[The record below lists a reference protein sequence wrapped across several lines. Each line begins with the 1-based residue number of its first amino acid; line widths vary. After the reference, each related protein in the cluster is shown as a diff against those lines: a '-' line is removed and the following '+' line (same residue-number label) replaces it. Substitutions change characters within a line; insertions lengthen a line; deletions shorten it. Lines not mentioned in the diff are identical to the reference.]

1 MCKHLCREYC
11 LAAGWLRFHISFWTV
26 ATPATVHRYIRGKIY
41 LPDSQTVPQILNGL
55 LFILSRQFNNQR
67 EVMASFPFKEALFV
81 GCKALWNKPVWEV
94 YVWYRALLRHAFLLG
109 LFTYA
114 GIVIAMGF
122 GDGEGEHDNLSRW
135 IGSFVIAVLSRL
147 LNKVFCCPD
156 KKLRPWQKESRK
168 KGSGGRDAGMTERQ
182 TGRRRG
188 REGGHGKIDEELW
201 LVKTREARRGR
212 GCEMSSGLYSPESQW
227 LTDPEPGC
235 TRWKGPITAWVMGL
249 CHCGLCAQVRSL
261 GVLAH
266 QVSIGLN
273 KTAATIRAAYSGGC
287 PPCLRDD
294 VWGPSLFFHKTPW
307 KGSRWQ

>member
-1 MCKHLCREYC
+1 MTH
-11 LAAGWLRFHISFWTV
+11 RFHVSFWTV
-26 ATPATVHRYIRGKIY
+26 ATPATVHRYIRAQIY

-81 GCKALWNKPVWEV
+81 GCKALWNQAVWEV
-94 YVWYRALLRHAFLLG
+94 CAWYRALLRHAFLLG

-135 IGSFVIAVLSRL
+135 IGSFVIAALSRL

-156 KKLRPWQKESRK
+156 KKLRPWPKESRK

-188 REGGHGKIDEELW
+188 REGGRPQED
-201 LVKTREARRGR
+201 RRGALVSEDKGGQER
-212 GCEMSSGLYSPESQW
+212 KRVWDEQRSLFPREPVADWSRAGLHA
-227 LTDPEPGC
+227 L
-235 TRWKGPITAWVMGL
+235 KGPNNSLSNGIVPLRIVCT
-249 CHCGLCAQVRSL
+249 QVRSL

-273 KTAATIRAAYSGGC
+273 KTAATIRAASTGGC

>member
-1 MCKHLCREYC
+1 
-11 LAAGWLRFHISFWTV
+11 
-26 ATPATVHRYIRGKIY
+26 
-41 LPDSQTVPQILNGL
+41 
-55 LFILSRQFNNQR
+55 
-67 EVMASFPFKEALFV
+67 MASFPFKEALFV

-94 YVWYRALLRHAFLLG
+94 CIWYRALLRRAFLLG

-168 KGSGGRDAGMTERQ
+168 KGRGGGMQGWLKGRRAGGEGERPREDRRGALVGEDKGGRERKRVWDVQ
-182 TGRRRG
+182 RS
-188 REGGHGKIDEELW
+188 LFP
-201 LVKTREARRGR
+201 REAVPDWSRA
-212 GCEMSSGLYSPESQW
+212 GLHTLNGPNNSLSNGIVP
-227 LTDPEPGC
+227 LRIVC
-235 TRWKGPITAWVMGL
+235 T
-249 CHCGLCAQVRSL
+249 QVRSL

-273 KTAATIRAAYSGGC
+273 TTALKIRATYNRGC
-287 PPCLRDD
+287 PTYLKDD
-294 VWGPSLFFHKTPW
+294 VWVPSLFFHKTPW